1 MINFIFYK
9 PSKAENS
16 WCVKWLEGGNRKDPN
31 DKEMGLGG
39 ILNAITLTTMKS
51 SGTPLDENLT
61 ETMICFG
68 ILTPGSAV
76 ALQQSKSPQTEEVTA
91 VMKAALA
98 EILTPIHGRK

>member
-1 MINFIFYK
+1 MIT
-9 PSKAENS
+9 
-16 WCVKWLEGGNRKDPN
+16 KWGQ
-31 DKEMGLGG
+31 GG

>member
-1 MINFIFYK
+1 
-9 PSKAENS
+9 
-16 WCVKWLEGGNRKDPN
+16 
-31 DKEMGLGG
+31 MGSEG

-51 SGTPLDENLT
+51 SIIPLDENLT
-61 ETMICFG
+61 ETMICFS
-68 ILTPGSAV
+68 ILTTGSDV

>member
-1 MINFIFYK
+1 MIT
-9 PSKAENS
+9 
-16 WCVKWLEGGNRKDPN
+16 KWGR
-31 DKEMGLGG
+31 GG